1 MKYQRRDT
9 IILSKGV
16 VVIFRY
22 FAQLFFLRESVLVE
36 TNHTTNYPVIDP

>member
-22 FAQLFFLRESVLVE
+22 FAQLFLRESVLVE
-36 TNHTTNYPVIDP
+36 TNRTTN